1 MAESTPSSIELSSMN
16 VSVDL
21 CVVPVGLEG
30 SLAPWV
36 AICHELIEDSG
47 LEYELGPNGTAI
59 EGDWDAVFACVKRCH
74 ERLHG
79 EGVPR
84 IHATLRVNTRVDREQ
99 SFRDKV
105 HSVERLIQR

>member
-1 MAESTPSSIELSSMN
+1 MN

-36 AICHELIEDSG
+36 AICHGLIQESG

-84 IHATLRVNTRVDREQ
+84 IHTTLRVNTRVDREQ

-105 HSVERLIQR
+105 PSVERLIQS

>member
-1 MAESTPSSIELSSMN
+1 MN

-21 CVVPVGLEG
+21 CVVPVGLGG

-36 AICHELIEDSG
+36 AMCQELIQESG

-79 EGVPR
+79 GGVAGL
-84 IHATLRVNTRVDREQ
+84 HTTLRVNTRVDREQ

-105 HSVERLIQR
+105 PSVERLLQD

>member
-1 MAESTPSSIELSSMN
+1 MN

-21 CVVPVGLEG
+21 CVVPVGVEG

-36 AICHELIEDSG
+36 AICNELIKASG

-79 EGVPR
+79 VGVPR

-105 HSVERLIQR
+105 PSVERLILP

>member
-1 MAESTPSSIELSSMN
+1 MAESTPSSIELDPMN

-36 AICHELIEDSG
+36 AICHELISESG

-59 EGDWDAVFACVKRCH
+59 EGDWDAVFA
-74 ERLHG
+74 LSL
-79 EGVPR
+79 
-84 IHATLRVNTRVDREQ
+84 IH
-99 SFRDKV
+99 
-105 HSVERLIQR
+105 I

>member
-1 MAESTPSSIELSSMN
+1 MN

-36 AICHELIEDSG
+36 AICHELIQESG

-59 EGDWDAVFACVKRCH
+59 EGD
-74 ERLHG
+74 
-79 EGVPR
+79 
-84 IHATLRVNTRVDREQ
+84 
-99 SFRDKV
+99 
-105 HSVERLIQR
+105 

>member
-1 MAESTPSSIELSSMN
+1 MN

-36 AICHELIEDSG
+36 AICHELIQESG
-47 LEYELGPNGTAI
+47 LEFELGPNGTAI

-84 IHATLRVNTRVDREQ
+84 IQSTLRVNTRVDREQ

-105 HSVERLIQR
+105 PSVERLTQR

>member
-1 MAESTPSSIELSSMN
+1 MN
-16 VSVDL
+16 VSADRWG
-21 CVVPVGLEG
+21 VPVGLEG

-36 AICHELIEDSG
+36 AICHELIQESG
-47 LEYELGPNGTAI
+47 LAFELGPNGTAI
-59 EGDWDAVFACVKRCH
+59 EGDWDEVFACIKRCH

-105 HSVERLIQR
+105 PSVERCLQR

>member
-1 MAESTPSSIELSSMN
+1 MN

-36 AICHELIEDSG
+36 AICHELIKESG

-79 EGVPR
+79 ERVPR

-105 HSVERLIQR
+105 PSVERLIQH